1 MNIGLIGSGGR
12 EHALCKK
19 IHESKLVNQ
28 IICFPGNP
36 GTSKLAI
43 NIDVN
48 ILNFKKILKLI
59 KFYKIDLVIVGP
71 EEPLV
76 RGIVDFLKRNKIKVF
91 GPNRYAAK
99 LEGSKAF
106 MKKICYQNKIPTA
119 KFKICNQINQV
130 KTFINNC
137 SLPIVIK
144 ADSLAAGKGV
154 TICKTKK
161 KALKE

>member
-19 IHESKLVNQ
+19 IHESRLTDK
-28 IICFPGNP
+28 IFCFPGNA
-36 GTSKLAI
+36 GTFEFAT
-43 NIDVN
+43 NVEVN
-48 ILNFKKILKLI
+48 ILDFKKILELI

-76 RGIVDFLKRNKIKVF
+76 HGIVDFLKKNKVKVF

-106 MKKICYQNKIPTA
+106 MKKSC
-119 KFKICNQINQV
+119 
-130 KTFINNC
+130 
-137 SLPIVIK
+137 
-144 ADSLAAGKGV
+144 
-154 TICKTKK
+154 
-161 KALKE
+161 ALLTV